1 MYQNKNPYKSNNFY
15 HKKTILDSSNRYS
28 RRKIWVDKD
37 VLQLNGYKIYRV
49 KLMTLI
55 EWILMAY

>member
-15 HKKTILDSSNRYS
+15 HKKAILDSSNRYS